1 MIIVPKEINR
11 GDNTHVIELLLE
23 ERLGRGEAG
32 EGEDGGGGQLH
43 RWIIAIG
50 RMRWIARRPGGN
62 GGSSA
67 ADAEMK
73 APVFFSWKI
82 IPFPYFTKYRTK

>member
-1 MIIVPKEINR
+1 MDR

-43 RWIIAIG
+43 RWIK
-50 RMRWIARRPGGN
+50 RQQQC
-62 GGSSA
+62 
-67 ADAEMK
+67 
-73 APVFFSWKI
+73 VWKNEVDL
-82 IPFPYFTKYRTK
+82 RD

>member
-1 MIIVPKEINR
+1 MLTN
-11 GDNTHVIELLLE
+11 GDGPNQRTHVIELLLE

-43 RWIIAIG
+43 RWIITFG

-73 APVFFSWKI
+73 APVFFLMENYSFSFFYQV
-82 IPFPYFTKYRTK
+82 PS

>member
-1 MIIVPKEINR
+1 MDR

-23 ERLGRGEAG
+23 ERLSRGEAG

-43 RWIIAIG
+43 RWIKRQQQCVWKNEVDG
-50 RMRWIARRPGGN
+50 LHIARIARVEN

-67 ADAEMK
+67 PGLDKSSSIILMEN
-73 APVFFSWKI
+73 VSFSLFQKS
-82 IPFPYFTKYRTK
+82 RS

>member
-1 MIIVPKEINR
+1 MDR

-43 RWIIAIG
+43 RWIKTQQQCVWKNEVGLRG
-50 RMRWIARRPGGN
+50 RWKMVGHRRRP
-62 GGSSA
+62 
-67 ADAEMK
+67 K
-73 APVFFSWKI
+73 
-82 IPFPYFTKYRTK
+82 